1 MPVETHGQ
9 DQAVIRVTGG
19 GHPRAIAESIYQ
31 ALSRTR
37 ACDVVAVG
45 PAATTTVVTAI
56 AIADGLLASHMY
68 GLSCR
73 IYLVT
78 LPGQD
83 GGHPISGRLFRLTR
97 VSHQAVRAWGG
108 RHESS
113 R

>member
-19 GHPRAIAESIYQ
+19 AHPRSVADSISQ
-31 ALSRTR
+31 ALARTR

-45 PAATTTVVTAI
+45 PHATTTVVTAI
-56 AIADGLLASHMY
+56 AIADGLLASRMH

-97 VSHQAVRAWGG
+97 FSHQAIRT
-108 RHESS
+108 
-113 R
+113 